1 MDFSRLALV
10 AAPPCGD
17 LQSRSTFG
25 KPSHAFVSIWAEV
38 LCRFGFGECGSG
50 WASRQASQAEPSL
63 HRYYSLE
70 LSSFTTLNDN
80 DYFEQKA
87 YSKNFQDIFL
97 FIKID
102 LVQLQI
108 LIIEISNT
116 LFLITTVTLTT

>member
-10 AAPPCGD
+10 VAPPCSD
-17 LQSRSTFG
+17 LRSRSTFG

-38 LCRFGFGECGSG
+38 LCHFGFGEYGSG

-63 HRYYSLE
+63 HKYYSLE
-70 LSSFTTLNDN
+70 LGLFTTLNDN

-87 YSKNFQDIFL
+87 YSKNFQDIIL
-97 FIKID
+97 FIKIS

-108 LIIEISNT
+108 LIIK
-116 LFLITTVTLTT
+116 